1 MEGEELGKFVQE
13 AVAGKSTGETGK
25 AAETEAGRP
34 QNGLSLLH
42 GSRADKNN
50 GRKMTMPTITT
61 ATTTTT
67 RVTGTTTTSRIVEP
81 RARPSPP
88 SHPQPRVGS

>member
-1 MEGEELGKFVQE
+1 MEGEEHGKFEQE

-42 GSRADKNN
+42 VSRADKNN

-67 RVTGTTTTSRIVEP
+67 RVTGTTTSRIVER
-81 RARPSPP
+81 RARPSSPP
-88 SHPQPRVGS
+88 HHQPRVGS

>member
-1 MEGEELGKFVQE
+1 MEREELGKFVQE

-67 RVTGTTTTSRIVEP
+67 RVTGTTTSRIVER
-81 RARPSPP
+81 RARPSSPP
-88 SHPQPRVGS
+88 HPQPRVGS

>member
-67 RVTGTTTTSRIVEP
+67 RVTGTTTSRIVER
-81 RARPSPP
+81 RARPSSP
-88 SHPQPRVGS
+88 HLQPRVGS

>member
-34 QNGLSLLH
+34 QNVLSLLH

-61 ATTTTT
+61 PTTTTT
-67 RVTGTTTTSRIVEP
+67 KRVTGTTTSRIVER
-81 RARPSPP
+81 RARPSSPP
-88 SHPQPRVGS
+88 HPQPRVGS